1 MYEHFKNIE
10 FLYGED
16 VSIQIPNGIFKKL
29 SSNIKNRNGSTN
41 IQQTSFAYAYIVM
54 NAFLYKYAHFV
65 DVDNG
70 TYIQNAD
77 IKGLLGY
84 NKVTKTIDYIIK
96 KGGVLDMIGL
106 TETINNYPIR
116 FFNHPTERINNIPLR
131 EYVTIKDIDNT
142 DSHYDIIKG
151 IVKNHNYAVK
161 EPTFLFEYDD
171 DNGTLYEFSNTHKI
185 TLNEFMKFI
194 FNDSLDNIDFMMYC
208 FFKSKCKG
216 LKHDM
221 NAIGLN
227 YIVNELGIGKDAFYG
242 HLEVLKKNR
251 FLEVNHKGWVMGS
264 SSELESNEYYFIGVR

>member
-106 TETINNYPIR
+106 
-116 FFNHPTERINNIPLR
+116 
-131 EYVTIKDIDNT
+131 
-142 DSHYDIIKG
+142 
-151 IVKNHNYAVK
+151 
-161 EPTFLFEYDD
+161 
-171 DNGTLYEFSNTHKI
+171 
-185 TLNEFMKFI
+185 
-194 FNDSLDNIDFMMYC
+194 
-208 FFKSKCKG
+208 
-216 LKHDM
+216 
-221 NAIGLN
+221 
-227 YIVNELGIGKDAFYG
+227 
-242 HLEVLKKNR
+242 
-251 FLEVNHKGWVMGS
+251 
-264 SSELESNEYYFIGVR
+264 